1 MMKEKLYNIFLVIGW
16 ILVVANAILSV
27 TYCAQKFY
35 DHATYHLV
43 LFFGLEFS
51 LVILMLVHSVEM
63 KISYDKMNKDETED
77 NHSD

>member
-1 MMKEKLYNIFLVIGW
+1 MKEKLYNISLIIGW

-27 TYCAQKFY
+27 VYCAQKFY

-43 LFFGLEFS
+43 LFFGLTLS
-51 LVILMLVHSVEM
+51 LLIVMFVHSVEV
-63 KISYDKMNKDETED
+63 KVSCEKMNKDETED